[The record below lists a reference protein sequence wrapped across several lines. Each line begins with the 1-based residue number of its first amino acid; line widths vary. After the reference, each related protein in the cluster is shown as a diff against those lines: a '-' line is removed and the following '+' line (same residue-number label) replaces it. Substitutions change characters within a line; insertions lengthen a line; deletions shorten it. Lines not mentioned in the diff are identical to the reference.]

1 MIQYQDVSKKY
12 GGDIVA
18 VEDLNFQVEEGEFL
32 FLVGSSGSGKT
43 TVIRLLIKEENPT
56 SGKIYFEDSEVT
68 NLRRQHI
75 YNLRRKVGVIFQDF
89 KLIPELTAYENISFA
104 MEAAGKSDSEIEEKV
119 PYLLEIVGLENR
131 FKSFPY
137 QLSGGEKQRVAIA
150 RAMANNP
157 KLLIADEPTGNLDP
171 DSAWDILQI
180 LSKINSWGTTVIMST
195 HESDFVNALHKR
207 VIKLEGGR
215 IVRDD
220 SQGNYFEDL
229 DEYSI
234 KILEKDTLDK
244 TGESITLDTT
254 AEDEEIEDSKEEP
267 VVKQPKTRKLTKAKS
282 NKAKSKKAKTKTAKK
297 KEKELDEEA
306 ILSQAK
312 EIKIA
317 EIRFSSKVKKILRE
331 EGYETLAD
339 IIEGGIAEISK
350 IKGLNDT
357 ELKRIAKVITTFIN
371 NLQ

>member
-1 MIQYQDVSKKY
+1 MIQYLNVSKKY

-18 VEDLNFQVEEGEFL
+18 VEDLNFQIDEGEFL
-32 FLVGSSGSGKT
+32 FLVGASGSGKT
-43 TVIRLLIKEENPT
+43 TVIRLLIREENPS

-68 NLRRQHI
+68 SLRRQHI

-89 KLIPELTAYENISFA
+89 KLIPELTAYENIAFA
-104 MEAAGKSDSEIEEKV
+104 MEAAGKADHEIQEKV

-131 FKSFPY
+131 FKSFPH

-180 LSKINSWGTTVIMST
+180 LSKINTWGTTVIMST
-195 HESDFVNALHKR
+195 HESDFVNTLHKR
-207 VIKLEGGR
+207 VIKLENGR

-220 SQGNYFEDL
+220 KQGNYFEDL

-234 KILEKDTLDK
+234 KILEKDQKEALTDAPEQIVDK
-244 TGESITLDTT
+244 PVTRKSTKTSSRKSKQNSKTKKEKVLETTT
-254 AEDEEIEDSKEEP
+254 AEASKELGKELNE
-267 VVKQPKTRKLTKAKS
+267 QEILAKAK
-282 NKAKSKKAKTKTAKK
+282 
-297 KEKELDEEA
+297 D
-306 ILSQAK
+306 
-312 EIKIA
+312 IKIA
-317 EIRFSSKVKKILRE
+317 DIRFSAKVKKILLD

-339 IIEGGIAEISK
+339 VINVGIGEVSK

-371 NLQ
+371 NI

>member
-1 MIQYQDVSKKY
+1 MIQYKDVSKRY
-12 GGDIVA
+12 GSDIIA
-18 VEDLNFQVEEGEFL
+18 VEDLNFKIDEGEFL
-32 FLVGSSGSGKT
+32 FLVGASGSGKT
-43 TVIRLLIKEENPT
+43 TVIKLLIKEETPS
-56 SGKIYFEDSEVT
+56 SGKIFFEDAEVT
-68 NLRRQHI
+68 NLRRKHI

-89 KLIPELTAYENISFA
+89 KLIPELTAYENIAFA
-104 MEAAGKSDSEIEEKV
+104 MEAAGKTDSEIEEKV

-131 FKSFPY
+131 FKSFPN

-207 VIKLEGGR
+207 VIKLEDGR

-220 SQGNYFEDL
+220 SRGNYFEDL

-234 KILEKDTLDK
+234 KILEKDSMDDSGDK
-244 TGESITLDTT
+244 IVVNTP
-254 AEDEEIEDSKEEP
+254 EIEEVPETPAK
-267 VVKQPKTRKLTKAKS
+267 PKTRKSAKS
-282 NKAKSKKAKTKTAKK
+282 SSAKPKTKKIKEPKSSKKAQD
-297 KEKELDEEA
+297 LDEAE
-306 ILSQAK
+306 ILDKAK
-312 EIKIA
+312 EIQIS
-317 EIRFSSKVKKILRE
+317 EIKFSSKVKKILID
-331 EGYETLAD
+331 EGYVTLAD
-339 IIEGGIAEISK
+339 IIEAGIAEISK

-371 NLQ
+371 NL

>member
-1 MIQYQDVSKKY
+1 MIQYLNVSKKY
-12 GGDIVA
+12 GDGIVA
-18 VEDLNFQVEEGEFL
+18 IEDLSFQIDEGEFL

-43 TVIRLLIKEENPT
+43 TVIRLLIREEKPT
-56 SGKIYFEDSEVT
+56 SGKIYFENSEVT
-68 NLRRQHI
+68 SLKRKHI

-104 MEAAGKSDSEIEEKV
+104 MEAAGRTDKEIKEKV

-180 LSKINSWGTTVIMST
+180 LTKINTWGTTVIMST
-195 HESDFVNALHKR
+195 HESDFVNTLHKR

-220 SQGNYFEDL
+220 KQGNYFEDL
-229 DEYSI
+229 DEYSV
-234 KILEKDTLDK
+234 KILQKDSLESSIEEANTVMFTEDNLDHHREKPVTRKSTKGSGIKTKRSSKTKKVKKDPGEVVEEKDVL
-244 TGESITLDTT
+244 G
-254 AEDEEIEDSKEEP
+254 
-267 VVKQPKTRKLTKAKS
+267 
-282 NKAKSKKAKTKTAKK
+282 
-297 KEKELDEEA
+297 
-306 ILSQAK
+306 QAK
-312 EIKIA
+312 GIKIA
-317 EIRFSSKVKKILRE
+317 DIHFSLKVKKILSE
-331 EGYETLAD
+331 EGYENLAD
-339 IIEGGIAEISK
+339 IINAGIGEVSK

-357 ELKRIAKVITTFIN
+357 DLKRIAKVITTFIN
-371 NLQ
+371 NL

>member
-1 MIQYQDVSKKY
+1 MIQYLNVSKKY
-12 GGDIVA
+12 DGDIIA
-18 VEDLNFQVEEGEFL
+18 IDDITFQIDEGEFL

-43 TVIRLLIKEENPT
+43 TVIRLLIREEKPT
-56 SGKIYFEDSEVT
+56 SGKIFFEDSEVT
-68 NLRRQHI
+68 NLRRKHI

-89 KLIPELTAYENISFA
+89 KLIPELTAYENIAFA
-104 MEAAGKSDSEIEEKV
+104 MEAAGKNDKEIEEKV

-195 HESDFVNALHKR
+195 HESDFVNTLHKR
-207 VIKLEGGR
+207 VLKLENGK

-220 SQGNYFEDL
+220 KQGNYFEDL
-229 DEYSI
+229 DEFSI
-234 KILEKDTLDK
+234 KILQKDSDEAVK
-244 TGESITLDTT
+244 PEIV
-254 AEDEEIEDSKEEP
+254 EDEKPIEEAKIEKHENKPQNKKKKNVNVEIDEKE
-267 VVKQPKTRKLTKAKS
+267 LL
-282 NKAKSKKAKTKTAKK
+282 KKAKK
-297 KEKELDEEA
+297 
-306 ILSQAK
+306 
-312 EIKIA
+312 IKISD
-317 EIRFSSKVKKILRE
+317 IKFSAKVKKILLT

-339 IIEGGIAEISK
+339 IMESGIGKISE
-350 IKGLNDT
+350 IKGLNDS
-357 ELKRIAKVITTFIN
+357 ELKRIAKVITTFVN
-371 NLQ
+371 NL